1 MGLISRHWKKNF
13 KTKFE
18 AIQASREWNELFVSE
33 RKFIP
38 AYTLLYVVVMV
49 SGDWVPSTSGKGG
62 GGRPILLK
70 PLWHMNHP
78 TVIFTQDVIIY
89 THTTHFLYGQRVA
102 SPSIYHISSYFILR
116 YRKIIFIVTNI
127 LPSPRESE
135 PPGDRKRMFDVA
147 QSHVLT
153 ETTS

>member
-33 RKFIP
+33 RKLLPILCCMLSRWCRATECP
-38 AYTLLYVVVMV
+38 A
-49 SGDWVPSTSGKGG
+49 PAGKGG